1 MAQDKERKIDSS
13 SSLIDAL
20 KLMDQINKKL
30 LLVFN
35 GPIFKGLL
43 SVGDIQRAILNG
55 EPLEGKVQDSMRSN
69 FKYGTE
75 DTSFDEIKSV
85 MVQQRMEMFPILN
98 NDGDLVKVHYWE
110 DLFGQEDQIAVEQFS
125 SPVVIMAGGFGTRLR
140 PLTHVL
146 PKPLIPIGE
155 KTMLEEIISR
165 FQIHGVKDYFI
176 SVNYKADL
184 IKFYLDSAN
193 LGVNFEC
200 YTEDKPLG
208 TAGSLFILKGK
219 LKETFFVT
227 NCDILIEDDYHKILS
242 YHQEQKNEITLVS
255 AFKHIPISYGTLET
269 GAGGVLKQIKEKPE
283 LTFQINSGMY
293 VLEPHLLEEIPENEF
308 FHITHLIDKVL
319 HRKGKVGVFPVSEK
333 SWKDIGEVNE
343 LRKFYAK

>member
-1 MAQDKERKIDSS
+1 MSFKERDISPQA
-13 SSLIDAL
+13 SLLDAL
-20 KLMDQINKKL
+20 KQMDEIDRKL
-30 LLVFN
+30 LLAMEDSKFY
-35 GPIFKGLL
+35 GLI
-43 SVGDIQRAILNG
+43 SIGDIQRAILNG
-55 EPLEGKVQDSMRSN
+55 ETLEGRVQDSMRSN

-75 DTSFDEIKSV
+75 DMSFDEIKIV
-85 MVQQRMEMFPILN
+85 MVQQRMEMFPIL
-98 NDGDLVKVHYWE
+98 DGAGDLVEVHYWE
-110 DLFGQEDQIAVEQFS
+110 DLFGHEDQIAVEQFS

-140 PLTHVL
+140 PLTYVL

-165 FQIHGVKDYFI
+165 FQNHGVKDYFI

-193 LGVNFEC
+193 LGVYYEC

-208 TAGSLFILKGK
+208 TAGSLFLLKGK

-242 YHQEQKNEITLVS
+242 YHQENNNEITLVS

-319 HRKGKVGVFPVSEK
+319 YRKGKVGVFPVSEK

-343 LRKFYAK
+343 LRKFYSK